1 MGKHFHIPA
10 PKRRLL
16 PWVQRARAKGRSFV
30 LLCTLVALLAIY
42 PYVDRPGEPQEYGL
56 RALTALVMLAAV
68 YAVSQRRR
76 SLVFALL
83 LLLPAM
89 FHNWLQ
95 PQSSFYWLMILG
107 MVGGALFYLYTAGS
121 VLAYVLRGS
130 EITDDKV
137 YGAINAYLL
146 FGFAFASVY
155 VLIDKLM
162 PSSFVIYTGD
172 EARTVLTNSEMLY
185 FSFCTLTTTGFGDIA
200 PRTHAAQSV
209 AILES
214 VGGVLYVA
222 VIIARLVAG
231 VHQRATE
238 AAEDA
243 EAEEIS
249 ETGEG

>member
-1 MGKHFHIPA
+1 M
-10 PKRRLL
+10 

-30 LLCTLVALLAIY
+30 LLCSLAALLAIY
-42 PYVDRPGEPQEYGL
+42 PYMDRPGQPLEYGL
-56 RALTALVMLAAV
+56 RTFTALVMLSAV

-76 SLVFALL
+76 SLLFALL

-89 FHNWLQ
+89 LHNWMH
-95 PQSSFYWLMILG
+95 PQTDFYWLMILG

-146 FGFAFASVY
+146 FGIAFAGVY
-155 VLIDKLM
+155 ALIDTLM
-162 PSSFVIYTGD
+162 PTSFVIHDGD
-172 EARTVLTNSEMLY
+172 EVRTALTNSELLY
-185 FSFCTLTTTGFGDIA
+185 FSFCTLTTTGFGDIS

-209 AILES
+209 AIIES

-222 VIIARLVAG
+222 IIIARLVAG
-231 VHQRATE
+231 VRGH
-238 AAEDA
+238 AESDA
-243 EAEEIS
+243 EM
-249 ETGEG
+249 GED